1 MTWFPL
7 WYLYIHNTKICLSL
21 SIVHLSIYFFIG
33 NAAVGLS
40 FGQRFTK
47 SYTSMLQYQSICLF
61 SVLHNIV
68 CVFGSSRR
76 ITWPT
81 LGKHIMYIHT
91 LCLGCTGFPIILEL
105 SAVMSYIGGLARTLY
120 IWYIHTGWSEKIPES
135 LKGQSK

>member
-68 CVFGSSRR
+68 CVYGSSRR

-91 LCLGCTGFPIILEL
+91 LCLGCTGFPHNPWTISCHVLHWRIGKN
-105 SAVMSYIGGLARTLY
+105 SVYMVHSYRVVGKNSWI
-120 IWYIHTGWSEKIPES
+120 
-135 LKGQSK
+135 LKGTI